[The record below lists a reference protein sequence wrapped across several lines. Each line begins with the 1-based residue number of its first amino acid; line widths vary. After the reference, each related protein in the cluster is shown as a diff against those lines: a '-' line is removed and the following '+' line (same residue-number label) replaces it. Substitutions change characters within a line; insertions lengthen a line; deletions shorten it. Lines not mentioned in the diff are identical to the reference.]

1 MTTETTNSTHEA
13 NTPDPCVIREVVATD
28 WETLEDIYWTLE
40 GLALDLGADEPEI
53 ELVQSQLF
61 QLHELLRA
69 QVVVMSLQD
78 IVTELVVG
86 DQDPERTGHLASL
99 HWRLADGDPVPNRL
113 YRVEEL
119 TGFPD
124 AQLEALARR
133 YEDKLRLAAKD
144 DCIPDEASDAA

>member
-1 MTTETTNSTHEA
+1 
-13 NTPDPCVIREVVATD
+13 VATTRLP
-28 WETLEDIYWTLE
+28 EAALRYLATTLPASE
-40 GLALDLGADEPEI
+40 AD
-53 ELVQSQLF
+53 
-61 QLHELLRA
+61 
-69 QVVVMSLQD
+69 
-78 IVTELVVG
+78 
-86 DQDPERTGHLASL
+86 
-99 HWRLADGDPVPNRL
+99 LADGDPVPNRL